1 MRLRQHAESHAMHR
15 VGWLRATVLGA
26 NDGIVSTASLIAG
39 VAAAGSDS
47 AAILV
52 AGIAGLMAG
61 ALSMA
66 AGEYVSV
73 SSQSDT
79 EQADIARERAELATA
94 PEAELAELTEIYIA
108 RGLTPSI
115 ILRNALTLYLATID
129 GSTETER
136 RRQFSSEYL
145 FLGIDLLIQRQ
156 FPDAHQAL
164 MAEADRRVEA
174 LYAAS

>member
-1 MRLRQHAESHAMHR
+1 MADEVRFTVRFPRNLADGLDKACAE
-15 VGWLRATVLGA
+15 
-26 NDGIVSTASLIAG
+26 
-39 VAAAGSDS
+39 
-47 AAILV
+47 
-52 AGIAGLMAG
+52 
-61 ALSMA
+61 
-66 AGEYVSV
+66 
-73 SSQSDT
+73 
-79 EQADIARERAELATA
+79 
-94 PEAELAELTEIYIA
+94 

-115 ILRNALTLYLATID
+115 VLRRALTLYLATIE

-156 FPDAHQAL
+156 FPDAHCAL

>member
-1 MRLRQHAESHAMHR
+1 MADEVRL
-15 VGWLRATVLGA
+15 TVR
-26 NDGIVSTASLIAG
+26 IP
-39 VAAAGSDS
+39 
-47 AAILV
+47 
-52 AGIAGLMAG
+52 
-61 ALSMA
+61 
-66 AGEYVSV
+66 
-73 SSQSDT
+73 
-79 EQADIARERAELATA
+79 RELANGVEKVQA
-94 PEAELAELTEIYIA
+94 A

-115 ILRNALTLYLATID
+115 ILRDALTLYLATFA

-156 FPDAHQAL
+156 FPDAHKAL

>member
-1 MRLRQHAESHAMHR
+1 MVDEVRI
-15 VGWLRATVLGA
+15 TVRIPRKLA
-26 NDGIVSTASLIAG
+26 NG
-39 VAAAGSDS
+39 VEK
-47 AAILV
+47 V
-52 AGIAGLMAG
+52 Q
-61 ALSMA
+61 
-66 AGEYVSV
+66 E
-73 SSQSDT
+73 
-79 EQADIARERAELATA
+79 
-94 PEAELAELTEIYIA
+94 A

-156 FPDAHQAL
+156 CPDAHQAL

>member
-1 MRLRQHAESHAMHR
+1 MVDEVRI
-15 VGWLRATVLGA
+15 TVR
-26 NDGIVSTASLIAG
+26 IP
-39 VAAAGSDS
+39 
-47 AAILV
+47 
-52 AGIAGLMAG
+52 
-61 ALSMA
+61 
-66 AGEYVSV
+66 
-73 SSQSDT
+73 
-79 EQADIARERAELATA
+79 RELANGV
-94 PEAELAELTEIYIA
+94 EKVQEA

-115 ILRNALTLYLATID
+115 ILRNALTLYLATIH

>member
-1 MRLRQHAESHAMHR
+1 MVDEVRI
-15 VGWLRATVLGA
+15 TVR
-26 NDGIVSTASLIAG
+26 IP
-39 VAAAGSDS
+39 
-47 AAILV
+47 
-52 AGIAGLMAG
+52 
-61 ALSMA
+61 
-66 AGEYVSV
+66 
-73 SSQSDT
+73 
-79 EQADIARERAELATA
+79 RELAKGV
-94 PEAELAELTEIYIA
+94 EKVREA

-136 RRQFSSEYL
+136 RRQFSSEYV

>member
-1 MRLRQHAESHAMHR
+1 MVDEVRI
-15 VGWLRATVLGA
+15 TVR
-26 NDGIVSTASLIAG
+26 IP
-39 VAAAGSDS
+39 
-47 AAILV
+47 
-52 AGIAGLMAG
+52 
-61 ALSMA
+61 
-66 AGEYVSV
+66 
-73 SSQSDT
+73 
-79 EQADIARERAELATA
+79 RELAKGV
-94 PEAELAELTEIYIA
+94 EKVREA

-156 FPDAHQAL
+156 CPDAHQAL

>member
-1 MRLRQHAESHAMHR
+1 MVDEVRI
-15 VGWLRATVLGA
+15 TVR
-26 NDGIVSTASLIAG
+26 IP
-39 VAAAGSDS
+39 
-47 AAILV
+47 
-52 AGIAGLMAG
+52 
-61 ALSMA
+61 
-66 AGEYVSV
+66 
-73 SSQSDT
+73 
-79 EQADIARERAELATA
+79 RELAKGV
-94 PEAELAELTEIYIA
+94 EKVREA

-156 FPDAHQAL
+156 FPDAHEAL

>member
-1 MRLRQHAESHAMHR
+1 MVDEVRI
-15 VGWLRATVLGA
+15 TVR
-26 NDGIVSTASLIAG
+26 IP
-39 VAAAGSDS
+39 
-47 AAILV
+47 
-52 AGIAGLMAG
+52 
-61 ALSMA
+61 
-66 AGEYVSV
+66 
-73 SSQSDT
+73 
-79 EQADIARERAELATA
+79 RELAKGV
-94 PEAELAELTEIYIA
+94 EKVQEA

-156 FPDAHQAL
+156 CPDAHQAL